1 MATETKST
9 TNKAAAAL
17 RAKSAEELK
26 NELVELR
33 KEEFNLRM
41 QRGTG
46 QLSNTARFKE
56 IRREVARIKT
66 VLNEQ
71 AMSAKASA

>member
-1 MATETKST
+1 MATETKA
-9 TNKAAAAL
+9 TNKAAEAV
-17 RAKSAEELK
+17 RAKSAEELN

-33 KEEFNLRM
+33 KEEFTLRM

-46 QLSNTARFKE
+46 QLSNTARFKQ

-66 VLNEQ
+66 ILNEQ
-71 AMSAKASA
+71 ARAEEASA

>member
-1 MATETKST
+1 MATES
-9 TNKAAAAL
+9 KATEL
-17 RAKSAEELK
+17 RAKSAEDLN

-33 KEEFNLRM
+33 KEEFSLRM

-46 QLSNTARFKE
+46 QVANTARFKQ
-56 IRREVARIKT
+56 IRRQVARIKT

-71 AMSAKASA
+71 ASA

>member
-1 MATETKST
+1 MATESR
-9 TNKAAAAL
+9 AAEL

-26 NELVELR
+26 QEMVDLR

-46 QLSNTARFKE
+46 QLSNTARFKQ
-56 IRREVARIKT
+56 IRRDVARIKT
-66 VLNEQ
+66 ILNEQ
-71 AMSAKASA
+71 AKSATA

>member
-1 MATETKST
+1 MATQS
-9 TNKAAAAL
+9 KAKEL
-17 RAKSAEELK
+17 RDKSAEDLN

-33 KEEFNLRM
+33 KEEFSLRM

-56 IRREVARIKT
+56 IRRQVARIKT

-71 AMSAKASA
+71 ASA